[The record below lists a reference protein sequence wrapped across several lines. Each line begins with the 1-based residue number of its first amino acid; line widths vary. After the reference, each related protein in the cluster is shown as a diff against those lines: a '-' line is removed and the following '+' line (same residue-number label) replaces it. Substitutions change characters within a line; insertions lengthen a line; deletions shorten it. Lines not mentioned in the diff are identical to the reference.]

1 MVVSKEKHTARYGTE
16 EERLQLAARREL
28 TPELL
33 FFLGTDPSERVRL
46 EVVNNP
52 SSPPHIL
59 RILARDDQVA
69 VREAIALRMRDLLQG
84 VAPVVTDRLARIV
97 ESTLTYLVK
106 DAVAS
111 VRIALARTIADLPQA
126 SREAILALARDTEFE
141 VADPIIRLSPI
152 LEDQDLLDLIAFP
165 AAEFTR
171 MSVASRPAISSKVVE
186 GISSTGNVSAIQAL
200 LRNQTAE
207 ILDETL
213 ADIAARSRDTPA
225 WQEALA
231 TRQQVPEKILRTL
244 ATFIADDYALSLADR
259 ADLPSDL
266 RTTLRTRL
274 AQHTNRQTRAA
285 EETAWL
291 PEPAPVDIEAR
302 FLVLLGERKT
312 AEAVGILAERLA
324 IPLNAVGR
332 IIERGDPE
340 ELVTLAWSVGFSMRS
355 ATVIQDRLAGLPPEK
370 RLMRSLGQ
378 EWPVDMTRMRGIR
391 ERLFA
396 SQR

>member
-16 EERLQLAARREL
+16 EERLALAARKEL

-69 VREAIALRMRDLLQG
+69 VREAIAHRMRDLLQG

-97 ESTLTYLVK
+97 ESTLGYLVK

-111 VRIALARTIADLPQA
+111 VRIALAKAIADLPQA
-126 SREAILALARDTEFE
+126 SRDAILALARDTEFE

-171 MSVASRPAISSKVVE
+171 ISVARRPAISEKVADT
-186 GISSTGNVSAIQAL
+186 ISSTGDVHAIQAL
-200 LRNQTAE
+200 LRNESAR
-207 ILDETL
+207 ISPETL
-213 ADIAARSRDTPA
+213 EDIATRSRDTSV

-231 TRQQVPEKILRTL
+231 TRSQVPERVLRIL
-244 ATFIADDYALSLADR
+244 ASFIADDYALLLAER
-259 ADLPSDL
+259 ADLPAEL
-266 RTTLRTRL
+266 QNALRTRL
-274 AQHTNRQTRAA
+274 VHHATRQAYPPSRDDWTPDR
-285 EETAWL
+285 
-291 PEPAPVDIEAR
+291 APVEVEAR
-302 FLVLLGERKT
+302 FLLLLGDNKT
-312 AEAVGILAERLA
+312 SEAIHMLAELLPVSPDTVR
-324 IPLNAVGR
+324 R
-332 IIERGDPE
+332 ILTNGDPE
-340 ELVTLAWSVGFSMRS
+340 DIVTMAWSVGFGMRS
-355 ATVIQDRLAGLPPEK
+355 ATIIQDRLTKLPPER
-370 RLMRSLGQ
+370 RLMRGLGQ
-378 EWPVDMTRMRGIR
+378 EWPIDLDRMREIR
-391 ERLFA
+391 RRLLA
-396 SQR
+396 DG